1 MKRRTP
7 LFSLLAASLFFT
19 VSAFSQTANEGKV
32 EHTKGDKAA
41 AVIELPYPEEEVAQ
55 MLSDEMAARG
65 VKGDKTKGFVV
76 YRNVRLNDK
85 DLDLNDLHFKIE
97 RKSRKEKDITNVYLI
112 IGKPSENIGLRAGND
127 YHKIEEAKSFL
138 NTLVPRMEAHH
149 LEVQIKEQEIIL
161 TRAEKKF
168 QGLVEDSVSYVEKI
182 KALEQKMNTNRTDRA
197 SQDVEVKKQRQVLEA
212 MRSRRKPK

>member
-7 LFSLLAASLFFT
+7 LFSLMAASLLFT
-19 VSAFSQTANEGKV
+19 ATAFSQTANEGKV

-41 AVIELPYPEEEVAQ
+41 AVIELPYPEDEVAQ

-65 VKGDKTKGFVV
+65 VKGDKAKGFVV
-76 YRNVRLNDK
+76 YRNVKLNDK

-127 YHKIEEAKSFL
+127 YHKIDEAKSFL

-149 LEVQIKEQEIIL
+149 LEVQIKDQETLL
-161 TRAEKKF
+161 TKAEKKF

-182 KALEQKMNTNRTDRA
+182 RALEQKMNTNRTDRA
-197 SQDVEVKKQRQVLEA
+197 SQDVEVKKQRQTLEA

>member
-7 LFSLLAASLFFT
+7 LFSLMAASLLFT
-19 VSAFSQTANEGKV
+19 ATAFSQTANEGKV

-41 AVIELPYPEEEVAQ
+41 AVIELPYPEDEVAQ

-65 VKGDKTKGFVV
+65 VKGDKAKGFVV

-127 YHKIEEAKSFL
+127 YHKIEEAKSLL
-138 NTLVPRMEAHH
+138 NTLVPKMEAHH
-149 LEVQIKEQEIIL
+149 LEVQIKEQETIL
-161 TRAEKKF
+161 TKAEKKF
-168 QGLVEDSVSYVEKI
+168 QGLVEDSVSYVEKF

-197 SQDVEVKKQRQVLEA
+197 SQDVEVKKQRQTLEA